1 MIFNKHV
8 DYFMRRISH
17 LNKILLNLLML
28 AYLQALV
35 QMRSWF
41 IRFPTILQACE
52 STMEILRGQYA
63 HSAGCYD
70 DAAFH
75 FLEASKV
82 SSHLLSILSPLLGN
96 HVAIR

>member
-1 MIFNKHV
+1 M
-8 DYFMRRISH
+8 
-17 LNKILLNLLML
+17 
-28 AYLQALV
+28 
-35 QMRSWF
+35 QMRNWF

-52 STMEILRGQYA
+52 STVEMLRGQYA

-82 SSHLLSILSPLLGN
+82 ILHTSLVLRTPLGN
-96 HVAIR
+96 HIVPSLS